1 MAEVILIDPWMFFA
15 RDVWGAEKFTVAGR
29 RVTSFWGSM
38 GYPFGPGTGW
48 HVTLCFPLFRDQHR
62 KKHGD
67 HEKNNKHVGHIIT
80 HSFG

>member
-48 HVTLCFPLFRDQHR
+48 HVTLCFPLFQGPTP
-62 KKHGD
+62 KK
-67 HEKNNKHVGHIIT
+67 T
-80 HSFG
+80 WRS